1 MFIAT
6 MFSYGK
12 DAECVGVDGIVGCM
26 GVFLVYNKMLYAIHV
41 PDNPNKLDM
50 GRDAFVK
57 YVRQEEAKFSGSD
70 ATLYG
75 VLNGDNRP
83 DAAKELQAYCRD
95 LFVGRVSIVRVRK
108 NLKVGLTEQA
118 ASVLCEFVS
127 ASAACNLKYQRNAD
141 VKWIKDVGTLRA
153 GFYHNA
159 SMSDRL
165 SASAALANG
174 WSLVDGGNSTIE
186 VKDFF

>member
-26 GVFLVYNKMLYAIHV
+26 GVFLAYNNTLYGIHV

-57 YVRQEEAKFSGSD
+57 FVNQEAPRFAGTEAR
-70 ATLYG
+70 LYG

-83 DAAKELQAYCRD
+83 DAPKELAAYCRD
-95 LFVGRVSIVRVRK
+95 LFVGRATIVRVRK
-108 NLKVGLTEQA
+108 NLKDGATELA
-118 ASVLCEFVS
+118 ASVICEFLPKS
-127 ASAACNLKYQRNAD
+127 SECMLKYQRNAD
-141 VKWIKDVGTLRA
+141 VKWTKDVGTLRA

-165 SASAALANG
+165 STSGALANG
-174 WSLVDGGNSTIE
+174 WTLVDGSNATIE